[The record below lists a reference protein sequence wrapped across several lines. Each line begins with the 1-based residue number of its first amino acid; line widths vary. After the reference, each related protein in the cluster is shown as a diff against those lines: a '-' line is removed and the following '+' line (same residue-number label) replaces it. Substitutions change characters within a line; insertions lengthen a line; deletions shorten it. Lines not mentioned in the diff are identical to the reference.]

1 MPTPDSFAGFSADD
15 YQPKKP
21 KWPILVCGVV
31 AVALVA
37 GGAWYFLSNQGSIT
51 EPGTPS
57 VQYPENTAGVDEQQ
71 QAMQDV
77 LQSAKEQRVPSMT
90 QLVDLIAINKLAG
103 TLESEGDGKNA
114 NVVAT
119 LPTESL
125 AQKATEFKE
134 STNEDTIGWIQL
146 PNTNVDYPVVYKAG
160 SENYDYYGSL
170 DYNKITAK
178 TAQFL
183 PITNAASQS
192 FLRTPL
198 FMVITG
204 IMSTLQEPWK
214 ICRVTIPCS
223 LWS

>member
-1 MPTPDSFAGFSADD
+1 
-15 YQPKKP
+15 
-21 KWPILVCGVV
+21 
-31 AVALVA
+31 
-37 GGAWYFLSNQGSIT
+37 
-51 EPGTPS
+51 
-57 VQYPENTAGVDEQQ
+57 
-71 QAMQDV
+71 
-77 LQSAKEQRVPSMT
+77 MT

-170 DYNKITAK
+170 DYNKNYSKDGAIFADYECS
-178 TAQFL
+178 FPEL
-183 PITNAASQS
+183 SQN
-192 FLRTPL
+192 T
-198 FMVITG
+198 
-204 IMSTLQEPWK
+204 TLYGHNWHN
-214 ICRVTIPCS
+214 IYTCLLYTSRCV
-223 LWS
+223 